1 MARIPYGLDLD
12 LPEQVVARLGR
23 IDSTGEV
30 RSRTSYEFDALGS
43 HISLEDH
50 ARYLDAG
57 KLGGGIEALRVLT
70 TSNRFA
76 AVCGTEPEVGD
87 WFIFSFATK
96 KPKRGLPVWR
106 TPLGEDGF
114 EGLARIWIVE
124 GEKFSDDREPHRP
137 PQPLG
142 AATPSKLKWAHGV
155 KAASLFP
162 ESAVKGRSAIKQIL
176 PTTPNF
182 RRITVRDVG
191 QASHSCL
198 RSAGGTVALYY
209 DVGWPLPFNRRTE
222 PGRFFPDLE
231 RAPVVI
237 SHWDWDHLCFGL
249 KKAGR
254 HFLDCDWIAPVQK
267 LGPGAA
273 RIAHMLNAR
282 KRLHSWV
289 GANVSFGGGQ
299 IGYCSAATND
309 ANNSGLA
316 LKIQLSSKACILL
329 VGDADY
335 QFLPSTF
342 SGQFDG
348 LVVTHHGARLV
359 GVLNTVPRPAKP
371 GSKCVI
377 SVGRGNTYKHPHPD
391 SLRLHRSAGWSR
403 IETTSGSKVKIRSDK
418 QFY

>member
-1 MARIPYGLDLD
+1 MARIPYGLDLG
-12 LPEQVVARLGR
+12 LPEMVVARLGR
-23 IDSTGEV
+23 IDGSGEG

-43 HISLEDH
+43 HISIRDH
-50 ARYLDAG
+50 ARYLDSG
-57 KLGGGIEALRVLT
+57 KLGLGIEALRVLT
-70 TSNRFA
+70 TPSRFA
-76 AVCGTEPEVGD
+76 SVCGTEPEVGD
-87 WFIFSFATK
+87 WFTFSFVNK
-96 KPKRGLPVWR
+96 KPKQGLPVWR

-114 EGLARIWIVE
+114 VNLARIWIVQ
-124 GEKFSDDREPHRP
+124 GEKFSDDRGSHRP
-137 PQPLG
+137 PRPLG
-142 AATPSKLKWAHGV
+142 AATPSNLNWAHGI

-162 ESAVKGRSAIKQIL
+162 ASAIKSRSAITNIL
-176 PTTPNF
+176 STTLEF
-182 RRITVRDVG
+182 RRVSIRDVG

-222 PGRFFPDLE
+222 PKRFFPDLG

-254 HFLDCDWIAPVQK
+254 HLLDCDWIAPVQK

-273 RIAHMLNAR
+273 RIAHMLHAK

-289 GANVSFGGGQ
+289 GANVSFSGGQ
-299 IGYCSAATND
+299 IGYCSAAPND

-335 QFLPSTF
+335 QFLPNAF

-348 LVVTHHGARLV
+348 LVVTHHGARFA
-359 GVLNTVPRPAKP
+359 GALNTVPRPATAD
-371 GSKCVI
+371 SRCVV

-403 IETTSGSKVKIRSDK
+403 IETTSGSRVRVRSDK